1 MVSTLSTVSGLSHN
15 RICMKTYKVLPL
27 ALVILSGFSLFGCQS
42 QSTST
47 ATPLKNT
54 SQYENIKKMQAKTRD
69 LDGDGVP
76 DELDQC
82 PGTPINIVPDEQGCP
97 SYSDDNLGV
106 KIQYRAFFAKGSS
119 ELSKEYQLELDKV
132 AQKLQEYN
140 TATMRIEAHAST
152 DEVSAVDAVLQPNAL
167 SRNRALIVKNYLIMQ
182 HKIDPDRLSIA
193 SYGAEQPIAPSDTE
207 EGKSM
212 NRRVYGVAT
221 EPKDGV
227 VYHNQND

>member
-1 MVSTLSTVSGLSHN
+1 
-15 RICMKTYKVLPL
+15 
-27 ALVILSGFSLFGCQS
+27 
-42 QSTST
+42 
-47 ATPLKNT
+47 
-54 SQYENIKKMQAKTRD
+54 
-69 LDGDGVP
+69 
-76 DELDQC
+76 
-82 PGTPINIVPDEQGCP
+82 
-97 SYSDDNLGV
+97 
-106 KIQYRAFFAKGSS
+106 
-119 ELSKEYQLELDKV
+119 
-132 AQKLQEYN
+132 
-140 TATMRIEAHAST
+140 MRIEAHAST

-227 VYHNQND
+227 VYYNQND

>member
-1 MVSTLSTVSGLSHN
+1 MSNKLWTTITSIAVLTSTL
-15 RICMKTYKVLPL
+15 
-27 ALVILSGFSLFGCQS
+27 AACQ
-42 QSTST
+42 
-47 ATPLKNT
+47 TPLKNT
-54 SQYENIKKMQAKTRD
+54 EPNQIVEGTPITLVPDIPDS
-69 LDGDGVP
+69 DGDGVP
-76 DELDQC
+76 DDIDEC

-106 KIQYRAFFAKGSS
+106 KIEYRAFFAKGSS

-182 HKIDPDRLSIA
+182 HQIDPNRLSTF
-193 SYGAEQPIAPSDTE
+193 SYGAEQPIASSDTE
-207 EGKSM
+207 EERSM
-212 NRRVYGVAT
+212 NRRVYGLAT
-221 EPKDGV
+221 ELKDGV